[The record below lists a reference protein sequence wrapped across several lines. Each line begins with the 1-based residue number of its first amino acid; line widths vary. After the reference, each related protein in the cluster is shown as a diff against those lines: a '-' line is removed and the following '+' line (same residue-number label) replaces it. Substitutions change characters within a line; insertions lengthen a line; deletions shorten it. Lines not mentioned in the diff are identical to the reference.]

1 MYQNSTTELDS
12 VLQKTNPEDID
23 EYLKKQKQDLADEKH
38 PFASYMRELLKEKG
52 ITQQE
57 VFLKAD
63 IPEKYGYRLIAE
75 SKKTK
80 QRDYILRICLA
91 AGFTLAETQRALKLY
106 GMTELYS
113 RVPRDAV
120 LMVAVNT
127 GVHEIEEVNRML
139 REHEMDP
146 LQSCAGRE

>member
-12 VLQKTNPEDID
+12 VLQKTNPEDLD
-23 EYLKKQKQDLADEKH
+23 DYLKEQKQNLADEEH
-38 PFASYMRELLKEKG
+38 PFAAYMRELFKEKG

-91 AGFTLAETQRALKLY
+91 AELTLTETQRALKLY

-127 GVHEIEEVNRML
+127 GVYEIEEVNKML
-139 REHEMDP
+139 REHEMEP
-146 LQSCAGRE
+146 LQNSSGRE

>member
-1 MYQNSTTELDS
+1 MYQNSTAELDS
-12 VLQKTNPEDID
+12 VLKKTNPEDID
-23 EYLKKQKQDLADEKH
+23 EYLEEQKQNLADEEH
-38 PFASYMRELLKEKG
+38 PFAFYMRELFKEKG

-57 VFLKAD
+57 IFLRAD

-91 AGFTLAETQRALKLY
+91 AELTLTETQRALKLY

-113 RVPRDAV
+113 RFPRDAV

-127 GVHEIEEVNRML
+127 GVYEIEEVNKML
-139 REHEMDP
+139 REHEIEP
-146 LQSCAGRE
+146 LQSCTGRE